1 MRPLQS
7 REVRLMDDQLKPF
20 TDVAQAASNSKSHSR
35 EDWRRA
41 RAAHVGLMLVGMR
54 RVNLLLVGIDGMTWN
69 VLQTLMPGLT
79 EPVTTWCPGE
89 RLVLPTLE
97 RTGTLVLHDV
107 GVMQH
112 ADQFRLLKW
121 LEQAGGQTQVISMTS
136 VPLLPRVESGAFH
149 DTLYYRLNTICVD
162 VMSAESHRPA

>member
-1 MRPLQS
+1 
-7 REVRLMDDQLKPF
+7 MDNQLKQS
-20 TDVAQAASNSKSHSR
+20 TSVAQAASNGESQSR

-69 VLQTLMPGLT
+69 VLQTLMPSLT

-89 RLVLPTLE
+89 HLVLPTLQ
-97 RTGTLVLHDV
+97 RAGTLVLHDV

-112 ADQFRLLKW
+112 AEQFRLLKW
-121 LEQAGGQTQVISMTS
+121 LEEAGGKTQVISMTS

-149 DTLYYRLNTICVD
+149 DTLYYRLNTVCVD
-162 VMSAESHRPA
+162 VTS